1 MNKYLHHVCI
11 QTNNYS
17 KSLEFYLNVL
27 QFKLE
32 KETPN
37 FHGRQYNTWIS
48 LGNFMIEMQTPK
60 ADEVFQKC
68 SKSNEGIVHMCF
80 CVADIVEEY
89 ERIKNAGWNDFI
101 LKNNEV
107 IYSVEGGKLFKLIAP
122 EGTIIEIR
130 DNKSI

>member
-11 QTNNYS
+11 QTNNY
-17 KSLEFYLNVL
+17 KESLEFYLNVL
-27 QFKLE
+27 AFKLE

-37 FHGRQYNTWIS
+37 FHGRKYNTWIS

-60 ADEVFQKC
+60 ADEIFQKG
-68 SKSNEGIVHMCF
+68 SKSNEGIVHICF
-80 CVADIVEEY
+80 CVDDIVEEY
-89 ERIKNAGWNDFI
+89 QRIKNAGWNDFI
-101 LKNNEV
+101 IKNNEV